1 MPQPE
6 TALVGRIRKVIADE
20 FPNAYIAKVAGGAY
34 QNAGLPDLLVIVDGR
49 AVGLEV
55 KAQRPGESEAHAR
68 ERETLRQ
75 RSVREAIGRAGG
87 VSAVVLSPEEALAAV
102 RRAL

>member
-6 TALVGRIRKVIADE
+6 TLLVGRIRKAILVE
-20 FPNAYIAKVAGGAY
+20 FPSAFVTKIAGGAF

-55 KAQRPGESEAHAR
+55 KCPGPTESDDHAR
-68 ERETLRQ
+68 ARETLRQ

-87 VSAVVLSPEEALAAV
+87 VAEVILTPEEALAAI
-102 RRAL
+102 RRAI